1 MHGKRQV
8 KMKKCTRILLAW
20 CCIFL
25 FCSWGYASV
34 PDDRMYG
41 EGKDGNL
48 ITVQGKVVD
57 QDSLPLVGV
66 TVIVKGLGTGGTTDI
81 NGFFKMTIP
90 EQDNLILE
98 FSFIGMESQVIKITD
113 PKKELLVI
121 MKEKAEELGEVV
133 KTGYYSTVKRRAS
146 GSIAVLSG
154 DILENRIPSSID
166 NLLQG
171 LVAGVAVTNVG
182 RPGASSSIRIRGTS
196 SIDGNKEPLW
206 VVDGVPL
213 QDNLP
218 TIEADQI
225 KSENLNEIF
234 MNGVAGINP
243 ADIESIT
250 ILKDA
255 AATAIY
261 GSRAAGG
268 VIVVTTKQG
277 QIGKTR
283 VNYSVRFGMGL
294 RPQRDNG
301 LMNSSEKL
309 DWEEELWQEFSA
321 SAYASETGH
330 IPVVGIVGML
340 HMDRLGKNG
349 SLWSDD
355 DFEVMS
361 ESEKSV
367 YLADLREHSTDWFK
381 EIFQNSFSMSHHL
394 SFSGGTSSATYYGSL
409 GYSSEEGLLKQ
420 DRFDRYNVDL
430 KVNWTPTQKLKWG
443 IGISTSN
450 LVSKGPSMSVDP
462 YEYAYFA
469 NPYERPYNEDG
480 SYRADMTYFNL
491 NNINGGE
498 DFLKKNLP
506 PNGFNILR
514 ELEETEGNAKKFSVS
529 GQTTLTWNITSK
541 LQFSGLL
548 SYTFTNNQEEN
559 ILGKDTY
566 AAWND
571 RLSFDDDT
579 ENMYAS
585 ITNASANG
593 ESYNARAQLSYTNVF
608 KDDHYL
614 NVLGGTELRGSKSK
628 RLYMKR
634 WGYDTKSGNFA
645 IPEDPEEEFN
655 YRDLMDGS
663 MGVTREESKFASF
676 YASLEYTYLSRYVLN
691 ASFRTDG
698 SNNFG
703 SDEQFNP
710 TWSLGV
716 AWNVDEEEFM
726 QGLQPTLNRLTLR
739 ASTGFTGNVVTG
751 TLKKLVIDFEENKNW
766 NGMQMGSV
774 GTAPN
779 PHLRWEK
786 TRDMKVAVDFGLF
799 NDRVSGVLEG
809 YWRKSMDIITRTMMV
824 STTGFTGQ
832 AHNTSEIENK
842 GIEGSL
848 RVKVI
853 DSKDFKFSVNA
864 NLAWNRNVLSKYIS
878 PTGAISD
885 GKYVDYPLESIF
897 GGKELGVDPYY
908 GIYMYQLRPD
918 ANISVASDLNKIV
931 NYRHYLGTSVAPLT
945 GGFYF
950 NFSYRNLSLGVGGAY
965 SFGAKVDSRISSSP
979 ASYEDIDYTCNEEPQ
994 TEYSDLYS
1002 NHLNVRRDRVNRW
1015 TKDRTEGVK
1024 YPRIV
1029 DAYGE
1034 KIGLDLYNVTS
1045 NNITLGS
1052 FLENVSYLRIRDI
1065 TLNYSLPQ
1073 TWLNRLGISSLGVSV
1088 MMSNFFTFTN
1098 YSGIDPETPG
1108 LTYPITRSVAFGINM
1123 GF

>member
-529 GQTTLTWNITSK
+529 GQTTLSWNITS
-541 LQFSGLL
+541 
-548 SYTFTNNQEEN
+548 
-559 ILGKDTY
+559 
-566 AAWND
+566 
-571 RLSFDDDT
+571 
-579 ENMYAS
+579 
-585 ITNASANG
+585 
-593 ESYNARAQLSYTNVF
+593 
-608 KDDHYL
+608 
-614 NVLGGTELRGSKSK
+614 
-628 RLYMKR
+628 
-634 WGYDTKSGNFA
+634 
-645 IPEDPEEEFN
+645 
-655 YRDLMDGS
+655 
-663 MGVTREESKFASF
+663 
-676 YASLEYTYLSRYVLN
+676 
-691 ASFRTDG
+691 
-698 SNNFG
+698 
-703 SDEQFNP
+703 
-710 TWSLGV
+710 
-716 AWNVDEEEFM
+716 
-726 QGLQPTLNRLTLR
+726 
-739 ASTGFTGNVVTG
+739 
-751 TLKKLVIDFEENKNW
+751 
-766 NGMQMGSV
+766 
-774 GTAPN
+774 
-779 PHLRWEK
+779 
-786 TRDMKVAVDFGLF
+786 
-799 NDRVSGVLEG
+799 
-809 YWRKSMDIITRTMMV
+809 
-824 STTGFTGQ
+824 
-832 AHNTSEIENK
+832 
-842 GIEGSL
+842 
-848 RVKVI
+848 
-853 DSKDFKFSVNA
+853 
-864 NLAWNRNVLSKYIS
+864 
-878 PTGAISD
+878 
-885 GKYVDYPLESIF
+885 
-897 GGKELGVDPYY
+897 
-908 GIYMYQLRPD
+908 
-918 ANISVASDLNKIV
+918 
-931 NYRHYLGTSVAPLT
+931 
-945 GGFYF
+945 
-950 NFSYRNLSLGVGGAY
+950 
-965 SFGAKVDSRISSSP
+965 
-979 ASYEDIDYTCNEEPQ
+979 
-994 TEYSDLYS
+994 
-1002 NHLNVRRDRVNRW
+1002 
-1015 TKDRTEGVK
+1015 
-1024 YPRIV
+1024 
-1029 DAYGE
+1029 
-1034 KIGLDLYNVTS
+1034 
-1045 NNITLGS
+1045 
-1052 FLENVSYLRIRDI
+1052 
-1065 TLNYSLPQ
+1065 
-1073 TWLNRLGISSLGVSV
+1073 
-1088 MMSNFFTFTN
+1088 
-1098 YSGIDPETPG
+1098 
-1108 LTYPITRSVAFGINM
+1108 
-1123 GF
+1123 